1 MTTPI
6 SQTYQ
11 SQGAGST
18 AQVVKT
24 GSDKSDKDMF
34 MKLLVAQLKYQD
46 PNSPTDSNAYMQQM
60 ATFSQVEKLGQLVDA
75 QKTAESWQ
83 ERLSAESMVGRQV
96 TGTGQDTTEHTGVVV
111 GVSFSTH
118 DGPQLTLADGTTIAI
133 GDVTKVE
140 LPSTT
145 ATPPTDAP
153 TTTATPTTAV

>member
-11 SQGAGST
+11 AQGTGST
-18 AQVVKT
+18 TQVVKT
-24 GSDKSDKDMF
+24 GSDANEKDMF
-34 MKLLVAQLKYQD
+34 LKLLVAQLKYQD

-75 QKTAESWQ
+75 QKTAQSWQ

-96 TGTGQDTTEHTGVVV
+96 TGTGTDSTEHTGVVV
-111 GVSFSTH
+111 GVSFSTANS
-118 DGPQLTLADGTTIAI
+118 PQLTLADGTTVAI

-140 LPSTT
+140 QQGTT
-145 ATPPTDAP
+145 ATP
-153 TTTATPTTAV
+153 

>member
-11 SQGAGST
+11 SQGVGST
-18 AQVVKT
+18 AQVVKS
-24 GSDKSDKDMF
+24 GSDANDKDMF

-75 QKTAESWQ
+75 QKTAQSWQ

-96 TGTGQDTTEHTGVVV
+96 TGTSVGSTDQASHTGVVV
-111 GVSFSTH
+111 GVSFPTDSS
-118 DGPQLTLADGTTIAI
+118 PQLTLADGTTIAI

-140 LPSTT
+140 QQGTT
-145 ATPPTDAP
+145 ATT
-153 TTTATPTTAV
+153 

>member
-11 SQGAGST
+11 SQGTGST
-18 AQVVKT
+18 AQVVKS
-24 GSDKSDKDMF
+24 GSDASDKDMF

-75 QKTAESWQ
+75 QKTAQSWQ

-96 TGTGQDTTEHTGVVV
+96 TGIGLDQTSHTGVVV
-111 GVSFSTH
+111 GVSFST
-118 DGPQLTLADGTTIAI
+118 DNSPQLTLADGTTIAI
-133 GDVTKVE
+133 GDVSKVE
-140 LPSTT
+140 QQGTT
-145 ATPPTDAP
+145 ATP
-153 TTTATPTTAV
+153 